1 MVLSSSTL
9 MLLFFGG
16 LKHRGIGAVVRNSG
30 AGEVV
35 GTMSSVLIGGF
46 TPFAAECLALRE
58 DLKFAKSL
66 GIESLVAESDA
77 SNVV

>member
-9 MLLFFGG
+9 TLLFFGG
-16 LKHRGIGAVVRNSG
+16 SKHRGIGAVVRNSD

-35 GTMSSVLIGGF
+35 GAMSSALIGGF
-46 TPFAAECLALRE
+46 TPFAAECVALRE
-58 DLKFAKSL
+58 SLKFAKSL